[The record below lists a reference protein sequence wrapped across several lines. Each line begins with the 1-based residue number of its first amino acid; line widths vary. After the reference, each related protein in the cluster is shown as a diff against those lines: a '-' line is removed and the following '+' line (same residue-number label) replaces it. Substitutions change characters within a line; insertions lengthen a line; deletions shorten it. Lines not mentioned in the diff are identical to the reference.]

1 MRDDASARVSGG
13 LAMHQQRHSTFEDVQ
28 GLLTGTLFV
37 SLGLMMFREAGLMT
51 GGTVGIAFVL
61 HYLTQLPFG
70 VLFFVVNLPFY
81 ALAWRRIGPRFTLKT
96 VAAVTLLS
104 LLSEQ
109 LPNWI
114 RIGSVAPWFAALG
127 GGLLIGAGFIILFR
141 HQASLGG
148 LNVLVLW
155 LQDRFGWRAGVTQ
168 MCIDAAILLAAAPWL
183 DLSQAVWSV
192 AGAIAMNFALA
203 INHRPDRYTA
213 F

>member
-1 MRDDASARVSGG
+1 MPGLQVTEDASKRMGED
-13 LAMHQQRHSTFEDVQ
+13 LPRQRHSTFEDVQ

-61 HYLTQLPFG
+61 HYLTQFSFG
-70 VLFFVVNLPFY
+70 VLFFLVNLPFY

-109 LPNWI
+109 LPHWI
-114 RIGSVAPWFAALG
+114 RIGNVEPWFAALG

-141 HQASLGG
+141 HQASLG
-148 LNVLVLW
+148 L
-155 LQDRFGWRAGVTQ
+155 
-168 MCIDAAILLAAAPWL
+168 
-183 DLSQAVWSV
+183 
-192 AGAIAMNFALA
+192 
-203 INHRPDRYTA
+203 
-213 F
+213 

>member
-1 MRDDASARVSGG
+1 MNDDLTVPR
-13 LAMHQQRHSTFEDVQ
+13 QRHSAFEDVQ

-61 HYLTQLPFG
+61 HYMTQLPFG
-70 VLFFVVNLPFY
+70 VLFFAVNLPFY
-81 ALAWRRIGPRFTLKT
+81 ALAWRRIGARFTFKT
-96 VAAVTLLS
+96 LAAVTLLS

-109 LPNWI
+109 LPHWI
-114 RIGSVAPWFAALG
+114 RIGNVESPFAALG
-127 GGLLIGAGFIILFR
+127 GGLLIGAGLIILFR

-155 LQDRFGWRAGVTQ
+155 LQDRLGWRAGVTQ
-168 MCIDAAILLAAAPWL
+168 LCIDAAILLAAAPWL
-183 DLSQAVWSV
+183 DLPRAAWSV
-192 AGAIAMNFALA
+192 VGAVAMNFALA

>member
-1 MRDDASARVSGG
+1 
-13 LAMHQQRHSTFEDVQ
+13 
-28 GLLTGTLFV
+28 TLFV

-61 HYLTQLPFG
+61 HYMTQLPFG
-70 VLFFVVNLPFY
+70 VLFFAVNLPFY
-81 ALAWRRIGPRFTLKT
+81 ALAWRRIGARFTFKT
-96 VAAVTLLS
+96 LAAVTLLS

-109 LPNWI
+109 LPHWL
-114 RIGSVAPWFAALG
+114 RIGSVESAFAALG
-127 GGLLIGAGFIILFR
+127 GGLLIGAGLIILFR

-155 LQDRFGWRAGVTQ
+155 LQDRLGWRAGVTQ
-168 MCIDAAILLAAAPWL
+168 FCIDAAILLAAAPWL
-183 DLSQAVWSV
+183 DLPRAAWSV
-192 AGAIAMNFALA
+192 VGALALNFALA